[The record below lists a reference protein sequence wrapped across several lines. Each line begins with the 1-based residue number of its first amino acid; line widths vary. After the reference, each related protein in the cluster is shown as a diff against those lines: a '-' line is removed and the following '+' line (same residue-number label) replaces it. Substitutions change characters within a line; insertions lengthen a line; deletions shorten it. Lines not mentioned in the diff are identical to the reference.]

1 MTMEEIKRV
10 MEEIGG
16 LQRYE
21 PIEFG
26 YSGSR
31 HYSPTN
37 IQRSD
42 DGDFVRLEE
51 VLSKFSA
58 LEARMQAMEALTSDA
73 IGLVKVLANQVHSL
87 PQAAVSSLTPRTF
100 NEMFNNR
107 DGAAYGQASRIL
119 ERYELLFAPKSTNP
133 TT

>member
-1 MTMEEIKRV
+1 MEEIKTYAATR
-10 MEEIGG
+10 
-16 LQRYE
+16 
-21 PIEFG
+21 
-26 YSGSR
+26 
-31 HYSPTN
+31 T
-37 IQRSD
+37 
-42 DGDFVRLEE
+42 E
-51 VLSKFSA
+51 VLRDNIMNPSIEKNESEWWA
-58 LEARMQAMEALTSDA
+58 HRHITELEARMQAMEALTSDA

>member
-1 MTMEEIKRV
+1 MEEIKSIR
-10 MEEIGG
+10 EELEVIRAKCGEEMADLLDGG
-16 LQRYE
+16 LSTQY
-21 PIEFG
+21 PDI
-26 YSGSR
+26 
-31 HYSPTN
+31 
-37 IQRSD
+37 
-42 DGDFVRLEE
+42 RLRATTA
-51 VLSKFSA
+51 LRKLSA

>member
-58 LEARMQAMEALTSDA
+58 LEARMQAMEKDLEQLQYISFHVGDGSHAERMDILARKCGNHIGDWRRAKAKIQGTSNTKEA
-73 IGLVKVLANQVHSL
+73 Q
-87 PQAAVSSLTPRTF
+87 
-100 NEMFNNR
+100 
-107 DGAAYGQASRIL
+107 
-119 ERYELLFAPKSTNP
+119 P
-133 TT
+133 TTDGE